1 MQIGGKEYKV
11 GQRIRIINAKSVLH
25 YRYGMAGDCN
35 EDMTGNG
42 YYRLSEK
49 IRHSRNADNGH
60 YHRT

>member
-35 EDMTGNG
+35 EDMTGITG
-42 YYRLSEK
+42 TITAEALQ
-49 IRHSRNADNGH
+49 IQTAL
-60 YHRT
+60 

>member
-35 EDMTGNG
+35 EDMTGITG
-42 YYRLSEK
+42 TIVIPL
-49 IRHSRNADNGH
+49 
-60 YHRT
+60 